1 MNGEFNEENLPTPL
15 ELVLKIGTQVML
27 LNNDGCGRWVNG
39 DIGRVVAIDEK
50 EGEPD
55 QIVVE
60 LADGRVVEVTPYKW
74 EIFEYYYD
82 DQAKKISTK
91 VLGTFTQVPLKLA
104 WAITIHKSQG
114 LTFDKRYMSNEAK
127 S

>member
-91 VLGTFTQVPLKLA
+91 VLGTFTQYP
-104 WAITIHKSQG
+104 
-114 LTFDKRYMSNEAK
+114 
-127 S
+127 